1 MPIRINL
8 LAEDQAAQEMRRQDP
23 VKRAIGLAA
32 FLIALFLMWS
42 GWLQVKLGYAAHE
55 QAKYEG
61 QWAKLE
67 KHFTTVT
74 ENLQKTAEIE
84 SKLSALHQ
92 LETNRFLWGMPLS
105 ALQHVMI
112 GNIQVTR
119 IKTSQSYALT
129 EEVKPKTSDDGKT
142 TPGKPPTSTEKILL
156 TITAKDLGSPPGL
169 QVNPFKES
177 IAALPYFKDHLK
189 RVDGVHLTEL
199 SPPQTD
205 AAEPGKPF
213 VLLTLDCIYPEK
225 TRSK

>member
-8 LAEDQAAQEMRRQDP
+8 LAEDQAAEEMRRQDP
-23 VKRAIGLAA
+23 VKRAIVLAS
-32 FLIALFLMWS
+32 FLVALVLMWS

-67 KHFTTVT
+67 KDFTTVT
-74 ENLQKTAEIE
+74 ANLQKTAEIE

-129 EEVKPKTSDDGKT
+129 DEVKPKTSDDGKT

-156 TITAKDLGSPPGL
+156 TITAKDFGSPPGL

-177 IAALPYFKDHLK
+177 IAAFPYFKEHLK

-199 SPPQTD
+199 SSPQTD
-205 AAEPGKPF
+205 PAEPSKPF
-213 VLLTLDCIYPEK
+213 VILTLDCIYPEK

>member
-1 MPIRINL
+1 
-8 LAEDQAAQEMRRQDP
+8 MRRQDP
-23 VKRAIGLAA
+23 VKRAIVLAS
-32 FLIALFLMWS
+32 FLVALVLMWS

-61 QWAKLE
+61 QWAKME
-67 KHFTTVT
+67 KDFTTVT

-92 LETNRFLWGMPLS
+92 LETNRFLWGMPLN
-105 ALQHVMI
+105 ALQYVMI

-119 IKTSQSYALT
+119 IKTSQSYVLT

-156 TITAKDLGSPPGL
+156 TITARDSGSPPGL

-199 SPPQTD
+199 SPPQIDPT
-205 AAEPGKPF
+205 EPGKPF
-213 VLLTLDCIYPEK
+213 VILTLDCIYPEK

>member
-8 LAEDQAAQEMRRQDP
+8 LAEDQAAEEMRRQDP
-23 VKRAIGLAA
+23 VKRAIALAS
-32 FLIALFLMWS
+32 FLVALVLMWS

-67 KHFTTVT
+67 KDFTTVT
-74 ENLQKTAEIE
+74 ANLQKTAEIE

-129 EEVKPKTSDDGKT
+129 DEVKPKTDDGKT

-156 TITAKDLGSPPGL
+156 TITAKDFGSPPGL

-177 IAALPYFKDHLK
+177 IAAFPYFKEHLK

-199 SPPQTD
+199 SSPQTD
-205 AAEPGKPF
+205 PAEPSKPF
-213 VLLTLDCIYPEK
+213 VILTLDCIYPEK

>member
-8 LAEDQAAQEMRRQDP
+8 LAEDQAAEEMRRQDP
-23 VKRAIGLAA
+23 VKRAIVLAS
-32 FLIALFLMWS
+32 FLVALVLMWS

-67 KHFTTVT
+67 KDFTTVT
-74 ENLQKTAEIE
+74 ANLQKTAEIE

-119 IKTSQSYALT
+119 IKTSQSYVLT

-156 TITAKDLGSPPGL
+156 TITARDSGSPPGL

-205 AAEPGKPF
+205 PTEPGKPF